1 MKGSSQA
8 GEKLKTWVDEG
19 EDKDEKNGWGE
30 NENASDCKLTIQ
42 ATEFKV

>member
-1 MKGSSQA
+1 MKDLSQA
-8 GEKLKTWVDEG
+8 GGKLKTWVNGG

-30 NENASDCKLTIQ
+30 NENASDCTIL